1 MAHDPDHLHSLLRT
15 DALLSL
21 LALLAVPAAALELWA
36 SGGWAEL
43 GAVVQGGLWALF
55 VVLTALEIVVSR
67 HQGVVVRHVGAIAVL
82 ALANPWA
89 PAAFGSLLAVRALR
103 FVRIRKIL
111 SARTADLVQR
121 QVFSMRGLSA
131 AAAAAGLLLLA
142 LGWLFAA
149 IETDQDLTVG
159 DGVWFSLVTAATVG
173 YGDIVPSTTGGRVI
187 GTVLMIVGIAFAG
200 LLTGALAERFTRRQ
214 QREPTTDQRL
224 DDLAARLD
232 RIESALRT
240 DRAD

>member
-15 DALLSL
+15 DALVSL

-36 SGGWAEL
+36 SGWAHF
-43 GAVVQGGLWALF
+43 GAVLQGVLWTLF
-55 VVLTALEIVVSR
+55 VVLTAVEILIPRR
-67 HQGVVVRHVGAIAVL
+67 HGMIVHHVGAIAVL
-82 ALANPWA
+82 ALSNPWA
-89 PAAFGSLLAVRALR
+89 PAAFGALLAVRALR
-103 FVRIRKIL
+103 FLRIRRIL
-111 SARTADLVQR
+111 SARTADMVQR
-121 QVFSMRGLSA
+121 QVFSVRGVTA

-142 LGWLFAA
+142 LGWLFET
-149 IETDQDLTVG
+149 IETDQNLTIG
-159 DGVWFSLVTAATVG
+159 DGVWFSLVSAATVG

-187 GTVLMIVGIAFAG
+187 GTFLMIVGIAFAG
-200 LLTGALAERFTRRQ
+200 LLTGALAERFTRRHQ
-214 QREPTTDQRL
+214 QEPTTDQRL